1 MLCGPSRAL
10 CHIFKSSEVE
20 TFLALALTL
29 YRFGQSAC
37 LMSAVS
43 MSNAEQDATHRVD
56 YESPGRPRPTSGA
69 STNRSHPSFLVFKAH
84 IFPCPRPVDVLPM
97 LTRSLLLVGRAGTP
111 EDIAGMVIFLSSQAS
126 AHHGWRRKYR
136 ATEP

>member
-43 MSNAEQDATHRVD
+43 MSNAEQDATQ
-56 YESPGRPRPTSGA
+56 
-69 STNRSHPSFLVFKAH
+69 
-84 IFPCPRPVDVLPM
+84 
-97 LTRSLLLVGRAGTP
+97 LTTKVPADPDLLLVHQPTGLILVSLYSKHTF
-111 EDIAGMVIFLSSQAS
+111 FLV
-126 AHHGWRRKYR
+126 RV
-136 ATEP
+136 P